1 MHSAATKFGGF
12 SALQSSRPPLSARSI
27 AVVLKVSGAAFGV
40 FFVAIKSL
48 RSISANVAVI
58 SQMNPGPGVDT
69 F

>member
-12 SALQSSRPPLSARSI
+12 SACKAIVGSQHSCSFKSERSS
-27 AVVLKVSGAAFGV
+27 
-40 FFVAIKSL
+40 FFFAIKSL